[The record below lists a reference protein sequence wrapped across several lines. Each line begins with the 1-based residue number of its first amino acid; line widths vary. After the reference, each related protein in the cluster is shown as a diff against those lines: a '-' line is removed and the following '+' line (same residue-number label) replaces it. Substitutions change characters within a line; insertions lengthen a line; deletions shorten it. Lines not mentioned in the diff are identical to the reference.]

1 MSAPTLRAMTVLEF
15 LASHDWDGESEPG
28 NDVVN
33 GALAEV
39 AELIAADRAYDATC
53 AALKEHYRDVAEN
66 GYLASKFPDG
76 RALGEAFVAAAIR
89 REKALEA
96 MGGGQ

>member
-1 MSAPTLRAMTVLEF
+1 MSAPVDVL
-15 LASHDWDGESEPG
+15 AVIAVD
-28 NDVVN
+28 
-33 GALAEV
+33 ALAAEAMKSSHEARAAV